1 MRQKVLKNFFP
12 NYSGGGGGHGPF
24 WPGGGYAHEVMDKSC
39 LRQLEAV
46 INGFSFY

>member
-12 NYSGGGGGHGPF
+12 NYSGGGGHGPF